1 MNKISKIIV
10 PVDFG
15 QHTEKLVDF
24 SMFMAE
30 KLSSEILFFHVSESF
45 EGYTGFNHP
54 SMDEIDKELRI
65 HSEQEMKRLLKK
77 VQSDCQNCSGK
88 VVNGDIVDEIVA
100 CAERSGA
107 QMIII
112 GTHGAKGIEKILVG
126 NIAERVVRNAPCP
139 TLLFNPY
146 RNT

>member
-1 MNKISKIIV
+1 MYEISKIIV

-24 SMFMAE
+24 SMFIA
-30 KLSSEILFFHVSESF
+30 KKFSAEILFFHVSESF
-45 EGYTGFNHP
+45 EGYIGFDHP
-54 SMDEIDKELRI
+54 SIDEIDKELRA
-65 HSEQEMKRLLKK
+65 HSEREMKKLLDKIRP
-77 VQSDCQNCSGK
+77 DCQNCSGE

-100 CAERSGA
+100 CVEKSGA

-146 RNT
+146 KNR